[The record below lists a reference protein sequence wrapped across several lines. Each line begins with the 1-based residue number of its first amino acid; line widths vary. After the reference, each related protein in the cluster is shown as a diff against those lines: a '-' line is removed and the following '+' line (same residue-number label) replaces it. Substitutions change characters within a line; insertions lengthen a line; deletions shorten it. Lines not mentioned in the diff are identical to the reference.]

1 MKEYK
6 LFVQRIG
13 IVGIANILVALSS
26 LILIPIMT
34 KSFTINNYG
43 IWAQINT
50 FINLIPSFATLGLPY
65 TMVRFLSAEKN
76 INEIREGFYSITILI
91 LISTITISALMYL
104 FSHNIAAA
112 LFDNNINIAH
122 LLSFIVLLACLNTLL
137 LNFFRTFQQM
147 KRYSIFL
154 IMLNYLGVL
163 IPSYFAI
170 SGYGIYIT
178 ALGLLIAYI
187 IAFLIMTLFIYLDIG
202 FKLPRFK
209 NLREYLSFGLP
220 TIPGNLSSWIVDSSD
235 RFVIGI
241 FLGTAFVG
249 YYVPGYTLGYIII
262 LILTPFSILLPSL
275 LPKYYDDHDFEKV
288 ELYLKYS
295 LKYFLLVA
303 IPTAFAL
310 TILSKP
316 ILMILTT
323 SAIASHGYLIT
334 PFVAVSGLLFGFYA
348 IVSNVIILEKK
359 TKIMGIIWIIAALLN
374 LGLNIIIVPHFGIL
388 GAAATTLTAYTLAFI
403 LTVSYSNRIFKFDF
417 NLPFIIKSIIA
428 SIVMSLLII
437 SLHPTGILNILITV
451 ILAVIIYL
459 FLLLILRGVDRKEI
473 ELIGRIFLNKKE
485 DNKRILIIK
494 K

>member
-1 MKEYK
+1 
-6 LFVQRIG
+6 
-13 IVGIANILVALSS
+13 
-26 LILIPIMT
+26 
-34 KSFTINNYG
+34 
-43 IWAQINT
+43 
-50 FINLIPSFATLGLPY
+50 
-65 TMVRFLSAEKN
+65 
-76 INEIREGFYSITILI
+76 
-91 LISTITISALMYL
+91 
-104 FSHNIAAA
+104 
-112 LFDNNINIAH
+112 
-122 LLSFIVLLACLNTLL
+122 
-137 LNFFRTFQQM
+137 
-147 KRYSIFL
+147 
-154 IMLNYLGVL
+154 
-163 IPSYFAI
+163 
-170 SGYGIYIT
+170 
-178 ALGLLIAYI
+178 
-187 IAFLIMTLFIYLDIG
+187 
-202 FKLPRFK
+202 
-209 NLREYLSFGLP
+209 
-220 TIPGNLSSWIVDSSD
+220 VDSSD

-459 FLLLILRGVDRKEI
+459 FFLLILRGVDRKEI

>member
-13 IVGIANILVALSS
+13 VVGIANILVALSS

-34 KSFTINNYG
+34 KSFSIDNYG

-65 TMVRFLSAEKN
+65 TMVRFLSAEKD
-76 INEIREGFYSITILI
+76 EYKIREGFYSITFIIL
-91 LISTITISALMYL
+91 LSTIIISLLLYL
-104 FSHNIAAA
+104 YSPNIAAA
-112 LFDNNINIAH
+112 LFNDNINITH
-122 LLSFIVLLACLNTLL
+122 LLSIIVFLACLNTLL
-137 LNFFRTFQQM
+137 LNYFRTFQQM

-154 IMLNYLGVL
+154 IILNYLAVL
-163 IPSYFAI
+163 IPSYFAVN
-170 SGYGIYIT
+170 GYGINTT
-178 ALGLLIAYI
+178 ALGLLIAYL
-187 IAFLIMTLFIYLDIG
+187 IAFLIMSTFIYHDIG
-202 FKLPRFK
+202 FKLPQFH
-209 NLREYLSFGLP
+209 NLREYLTFGLP

-275 LPKYYDDHDFEKV
+275 LPKYYDENDIPKV
-288 ELYLKYS
+288 RLYLKYS
-295 LKYFLLVA
+295 LKYFLLAA

-323 SAIASHGYLIT
+323 PAIASHGYLIT

-348 IVSNVIILEKK
+348 IISNVIILKKK
-359 TKIMGIIWIIAALLN
+359 TQIMGLIWIIAAALN
-374 LGLNIIIVPHFGIL
+374 LGLNIIIVPHYGIL
-388 GAAATTLTAYTLAFI
+388 GAAATTLTAYTIAFI
-403 LTVSYSNRIFKFDF
+403 LTISYSNTIFQLDF
-417 NLPFIIKSIIA
+417 NVFFIIKSIIA

-437 SLHPTGILNILITV
+437 TLHPTSILTILITI
-451 ILAVIIYL
+451 ILATVIYL
-459 FLLLILRGVDRKEI
+459 ILLLMLRGVNKREI
-473 ELIGRIFLNKKE
+473 TLLTNIFLNKKE
-485 DNKRILIIK
+485 DSKRVLIIRK
-494 K
+494 